1 MNLTPKDDPDY
12 AQLEHALSNHQ
23 KGLTKIDDRI
33 WVEEHNEMLKD
44 LQQRIKGLPSV
55 RCSSLYPFFYFLRC
69 HMGLVAT
76 RSNHVT
82 TCIIYNRISHLLR
95 NIAT

>member
-12 AQLEHALSNHQ
+12 AQLERALSNHQ

-55 RCSSLYPFFYFLRC
+55 RLSSWYSHFSSLRC
-69 HMGLVAT
+69 NT
-76 RSNHVT
+76 F
-82 TCIIYNRISHLLR
+82 
-95 NIAT
+95 

>member
-44 LQQRIKGLPSV
+44 LQLRIKGLPSV
-55 RCSSLYPFFYFLRC
+55 HF
-69 HMGLVAT
+69 
-76 RSNHVT
+76 
-82 TCIIYNRISHLLR
+82 HLGVCLLFTA
-95 NIAT
+95 I